1 MNPEALENLLIDRAL
16 GHLSP
21 EVEALLAEHLAT
33 NPAAARSEAD
43 LARTV
48 ALAAAAMRREALKL
62 ELPPRLT
69 MQQRWRQAN
78 RIVAM
83 AASFA
88 LGAGVV
94 FLAMREK
101 PTLPHIGRI
110 YWGPTIEQLARTA
123 PTPAPVIAQAPRHS
137 PEIERALKKLPFW
150 SKERAYLIA
159 GAADKTN
166 R

>member
-1 MNPEALENLLIDRAL
+1 MNPETLEALLIDRAL

-33 NPAAARSEAD
+33 SPVAAQTAAELSEV
-43 LARTV
+43 V
-48 ALAAAAMRREALKL
+48 ALASTALRRTKPKL
-62 ELPPRLT
+62 ELPPRIVALP
-69 MQQRWRQAN
+69 RWPRAK
-78 RIVAM
+78 RVLAM

-88 LGAGVV
+88 VGAGVA
-94 FLAMREK
+94 FLAMRET
-101 PTLPHIGRI
+101 PTRI
-110 YWGPTIEQLARTA
+110 EPS
-123 PTPAPVIAQAPRHS
+123 PAPVIAQVPRHS